1 MEQVRL
7 GDVCD
12 ILNGFAFKSSE
23 YQKSGIRILRIT
35 NVQNGYIEDNEP
47 KYYSIEQQSK
57 IQKYL
62 LKENDLLI
70 SLTGNVGRVGLLKR
84 KMLPA
89 ALNQRV
95 ACLRVKKGKDV
106 SINYIFNILN
116 TKYFEKQCEINS
128 KGIAQKNLS
137 TEWLKK
143 YLINIPNIAEQI
155 EISNKLDKLQKM
167 IDKRKKQIEGLEEFI
182 KSKFIDMFGTPFINE
197 KKWKIGHIKDLINES
212 RYGTSRPAIEGGKY
226 KYLRM
231 NNITYDG
238 NLDLADLKYIDIP
251 EKELDKCTTQNGDI
265 LFNRTNSRELVGK
278 TCVYNMDERM
288 VIAGFIIRIRVNKNA
303 NPYFI
308 STYLNTKYLKEKLYS
323 MCKNAS
329 GQSNIN
335 AQELQKI
342 EIYIPPIELQNNF
355 AEIVKQINKHKI
367 ELENSLKGIES
378 LQESLINKYFGG

>member
-155 EISNKLDKLQKM
+155 EISNKLDKLQKI
-167 IDKRKKQIEGLEEFI
+167 IDKRKKQIEESDEFV
-182 KSKFIDMFGTPFINE
+182 KSQFFEMFGDFKINNKKWNIVNLLEVASIDTNMTKDFKKYAELPHIGIDNIEKNTGNLINYTSVKESNLTSGKYLFDERHIIYSKIRPNLNKVATPDFKGLCSADSYPILTNE
-197 KKWKIGHIKDLINES
+197 KCRKEFL
-212 RYGTSRPAIEGGKY
+212 AFV
-226 KYLRM
+226 LRSE
-231 NNITYDG
+231 YF
-238 NLDLADLKYIDIP
+238 LSYI
-251 EKELDKCTTQNGDI
+251 LSYSS
-265 LFNRTNSRELVGK
+265 RTNIPK
-278 TCVYNMDERM
+278 
-288 VIAGFIIRIRVNKNA
+288 VNKEQLGGFNF
-303 NPYFI
+303 P
-308 STYLNTKYLKEKLYS
+308 L
-323 MCKNAS
+323 
-329 GQSNIN
+329 
-335 AQELQKI
+335 
-342 EIYIPPIELQNNF
+342 PPIELQDQF
-355 AEIVKQINKHKI
+355 ADFIKQIDKHRVMIQKALKETE
-367 ELENSLKGIES
+367 ELKES
-378 LQESLINKYFGG
+378 LMDKYFGE